1 MTTSEKVSSTS
12 WAAFAISAAFLL
24 VFALVVTQQIHE
36 RPASEQTAP
45 TPADES
51 LDKANEAA
59 EQASDVAPQVWEPHT
74 GTDDA
79 PESTVKELV
88 RAWNQGDADK
98 IAGLFLPDGVLR
110 LPTGSEIK
118 SREEIKNTI
127 AKHHR
132 GMLKETTLTDNID
145 GVATADGDNAVVKG
159 SYQLD
164 GIKVL
169 GFSTSSKGTFEF
181 VGSRRDGR
189 WLIAKAEVNRE

>member
-1 MTTSEKVSSTS
+1 MTTSEKVSSAS
-12 WAAFAISAAFLL
+12 WAALAISAAFLL
-24 VFALVVTQQIHE
+24 VFAFVVTQQIHE
-36 RPASEQTAP
+36 RPASEQAAP
-45 TPADES
+45 QRADES
-51 LDKANEAA
+51 LAKTNEAA
-59 EQASDVAPQVWEPHT
+59 DQASDVAPQVWEPHT
-74 GTDDA
+74 VTDNA

-88 RAWNQGDADK
+88 QAWNQGDADK
-98 IAGLFLPDGVLR
+98 IAALFLPDGVLR

-132 GMLKETTLTDNID
+132 GILRETTLTNSIE
-145 GVATADGDNAVVKG
+145 GVATTDGDNAVVKG

-189 WLIAKAEVNRE
+189 WLIAKAEVSRE